1 MRDKTSLDCLTE
13 TIGRN
18 MNVKDTSVEVLEEM
32 SVMLLKTEGEVIL
45 VDKVPENL
53 AKLFF
58 VVRWKVVL
66 VNDKCGI

>member
-1 MRDKTSLDCLTE
+1 
-13 TIGRN
+13 